1 VLRYILYACIFI
13 LTTTLNFSFIVKVN
27 LGDIEKTQP
36 KSMHKHIYKTP
47 RGYRRVLIPALNG
60 FEEPVH
66 VAIEVPLE
74 LVSII
79 KAIVIASVEEASRFL
94 LQTGILYNQAKIVET
109 EKGWNYTSS
118 GSKITEFDVPGGP
131 LLPFLT
137 LLMVAKKLSSHS
149 ESAVRS
155 IDLRIS
161 IELYNEKNYSIVSD
175 KISVYDV
182 PEKSNESNDYFRK
195 MLEGFKTNNPSGAR
209 YVIQSLFTRLISM
222 AVVAKNSVRVTNAPA
237 ATYFVQDKADSS
249 YFGFTDSPSNVRH
262 MPTKELFDIDSVVNC
277 NEKDGDGDK
286 DEEDDE
292 DEELVVHENSVLAN
306 LRNEYIPFGGIFPPG
321 IMRETLVRQGS
332 SREHLATGVQRYI
345 PNIRHALGQG
355 VGFKST
361 DKAFNI
367 PLAMCDNKTNWRK
380 LETDTKEFLNML
392 LTNIG
397 SMSKGIILNRVEIKS
412 IPKDSIESANEVIVE
427 NLALITDELKNG
439 LQGYKADSFNKL
451 AQFYAMAFEA
461 SNIQ

>member
-1 VLRYILYACIFI
+1 
-13 LTTTLNFSFIVKVN
+13 
-27 LGDIEKTQP
+27 
-36 KSMHKHIYKTP
+36 MHKHIYKTP

-60 FEEPVH
+60 FEEPIH
-66 VAIEVPLE
+66 VAIEVPSH

-79 KAIVIASVEEASRFL
+79 KAIVIVSVEEASRFL
-94 LQTGILYNQAKIVET
+94 MQTGILYNQAKIVET

-118 GSKITEFDVPGGP
+118 GSKITEFEVPGGP

-137 LLMVAKKLSSHS
+137 LLMVAKKISSHS
-149 ESAVRS
+149 ELVVRS

-175 KISVYDV
+175 QISVYDI

-237 ATYFVQDKADSS
+237 ATYFVQDKAKSS

-262 MPTKELFDIDSVVNC
+262 MPTNELFDIDSVVNC
-277 NEKDGDGDK
+277 HEKDGDGEK

-292 DEELVVHENSVLAN
+292 DEELVVHDDEDEELVVHESSVLAN

-332 SREHLATGVQRYI
+332 SREHVATGVQRYI
-345 PNIRHALGQG
+345 PNIRHALGQE
-355 VGFKST
+355 VGFKFS

-367 PLAMCDNKTNWRK
+367 PLATCDNKTNWRK

-397 SMSKGIILNRVEIKS
+397 SMSKGIILNRVEVKS
-412 IPKDSIESANEVIVE
+412 IPKDSIESANKVIVE